1 MTHVKH
7 LVLGAGISG
16 LCTGFYLQRHF
27 GAADVLVAEAG
38 PAPGGTAR
46 TDADDGFLCEWG
58 PNGFLDREPLT
69 LQWVEDLGIADQL
82 LRANER
88 AAKRFLYRNGQL
100 HQLVGPPK
108 FMLRPILSIPGRLRL
123 LCEPLIPAKRDG
135 TPETI
140 HDFAARRIGKEAADY
155 LVGPMV
161 AGVFGGDAKQ
171 LSLEH
176 CFPRM
181 AAMERDHGGLFK
193 ALQAKKKSAPGASP
207 MGPGGT
213 LTGFDGGMAALIT
226 AAASALG
233 DRLLCN
239 KAATRVRRDAD
250 RFVVDFADGSTI
262 NADHLVLAVPSYVAA
277 ELLAALNP
285 HTASALASIP
295 YAGIAV
301 VSTGFRREDVG
312 HSLDGFGFL
321 APRNEGLRLL
331 GSIWTSSIFPNQA
344 PEGHVLLRTMIG
356 GATDPE
362 AATLSSEALR
372 DIVLRELTPLLDLK
386 APPVLTKV
394 FQWTRGIPQYTLGHA
409 TRLSAVDRAEEEYAG
424 LVFAGNA
431 YRGVGVNDCVVSAH
445 RAVARLTEGV
455 PAEAG
460 TP

>member
-1 MTHVKH
+1 MTHVNH

-16 LCTGFYLQRHF
+16 LCTGFYLQRRF
-27 GAADVLVAEAG
+27 GASEVIVAEAA
-38 PAPGGTAR
+38 PTPGGTAR
-46 TDADDGFLCEWG
+46 THAEKGFLCEWG

-69 LQWVEDLGIADQL
+69 LQWVEDLGISDQL
-82 LRANER
+82 LRANEL

-123 LCEPLIPAKRDG
+123 LCEPLIPAKRDEL
-135 TPETI
+135 PETI
-140 HDFAARRIGKEAADY
+140 HDFAARRIGREAAEY

-213 LTGFDGGMAALIT
+213 LTCFNGGMGTLIN
-226 AAASALG
+226 AAAQALG
-233 DRLLCN
+233 DCLQCG
-239 KAATRVRRDAD
+239 KAALRIDRDGD
-250 RFVVDFADGSTI
+250 GFKVHFADDTMI
-262 NADHLVLAVPSYVAA
+262 RANQLVMAVPSYVAA
-277 ELLAALNP
+277 GLLSNLSTHA
-285 HTASALASIP
+285 TSALESIP

-301 VSTGFRREDVG
+301 VSLGFRREDVA

-362 AATLSSEALR
+362 AATLSDEAL
-372 DIVLRELTPLLDLK
+372 VELATRELSPLLGLK
-386 APPVLTKV
+386 AAPVLTKV
-394 FQWTRGIPQYTLGHA
+394 FKWTRGIPQYTLGHG
-409 TRLSAVDRAEEEYAG
+409 TRLKSLDRAEEEFPG
-424 LVFAGNA
+424 LIFAGNA

-445 RAVARLTEGV
+445 RAVTMAS
-455 PAEAG
+455 
-460 TP
+460 